1 MARSEV
7 AYPREGR
14 ALLPTVLLP
23 YFGNELVPDELADRA
38 GLPHGRRLRDL
49 GERLWDELPPDAIGA
64 LGHHITRVVGGT
76 ARNRLFRSHDRVF
89 ASSVPLDLLRV
100 SLRAR
105 NALVRHGIVVDGIVQ
120 PVLLRDLAKTRNVGG
135 LALLQLLAAD
145 EDAGS
150 ATASIRTDEA
160 DAAVAGD
167 GRVKTSRGTGRVDTD
182 ARRPSRAVRREAAKL
197 AKRRWGRK
205 LSWRDPRLGVDVNG
219 LVPGA
224 LTARAAADLLPEF
237 DYTPAGA
244 RQKAEGIRRLL
255 RKADAMARLT
265 IEDELEA
272 ILMTLTKTET
282 QRAALRR
289 RFGWDD
295 LPPGTLED
303 AAKVIGVTRERIRQ
317 IESKFKKRIEYSWTP
332 ALDRALHIVSG
343 MRFATAREVQD
354 GLREANL
361 TRTDFPLASLIR
373 AAQLFGREVPA
384 VAERDGVL
392 APADF
397 TKALA
402 DVQTVARRLTEHW
415 GTTTVAELT
424 SVLAEKGAAL
434 DEDVVRRSLAMIDDV
449 RFLDDEHNWFWISGS
464 KRNRLLNYVQKI
476 MSVAGTIGLSE
487 LRDGVGR
494 SHRMRGFRPPR
505 DVLARLCA
513 DTGLYKVED
522 DRVLGT
528 AELPDW
534 HDVLSGNEQL
544 LAEALFEHG
553 PVMRRADLEELVV
566 RDGGM
571 SRASFYIYLTYLPIL
586 QRYAPGVYGLRG
598 ASISAA
604 EVSALIP
611 PVVRSKV
618 LSDHGW
624 TKDRRPWIVY
634 RLSPASVTTGVL
646 SAPAVLAPVLH
657 GEFSLVTEDKTPIG
671 TLVIEE
677 TRMWGVSPF
686 YRRRG
691 VEAGDHLLLVLD
703 LERRVAQI
711 DVGDETIALQYQG
724 GE

>member
-1 MARSEV
+1 MARSEL
-7 AYPREGR
+7 AYPHEGR
-14 ALLPTVLLP
+14 ALLPAVLLP
-23 YFGNELVPDELADRA
+23 YFGNELVPDDLADRV

-49 GERLWDELPPDAIGA
+49 GAGLWSQLPRDALGG
-64 LGHHITRVVGGT
+64 LGHHIARVVGGT
-76 ARNRLFRSHDRVF
+76 ARNRLFRSNDRVF

-135 LALLQLLAAD
+135 QALLQLLAAD
-145 EDAGS
+145 EEAASAAISMRAGAPDVAGS
-150 ATASIRTDEA
+150 RD
-160 DAAVAGD
+160 D
-167 GRVKTSRGTGRVDTD
+167 RVTTSRGTGHDEIDT
-182 ARRPSRAVRREAAKL
+182 RRPSRAVRREAAKL

-205 LSWRDPRLGVDVNG
+205 LSGRDPRIGADVST

-237 DYTPAGA
+237 DYTPSGA
-244 RQKAEGIRRLL
+244 RQKADAIRRLL
-255 RKADAMARLT
+255 AKADPMARLT
-265 IEDELEA
+265 VEDELEA
-272 ILMTLTKTET
+272 ILVALTKSEP

-289 RFGWDD
+289 RFGWDG

-303 AAKVIGVTRERIRQ
+303 AAKVIGVTRERVRQ
-317 IESKFKKRIEYSWTP
+317 IESKFKKRIEHSWTP
-332 ALDRALHIVSG
+332 ALDRALHVLSG
-343 MRFATAREVQD
+343 MRFATAREVHD
-354 GLREANL
+354 GLHEAKL
-361 TRTDFPLASLIR
+361 TRTDFPLASLMR

-384 VAERDGVL
+384 LAERDGVL

-397 TKALA
+397 SKALT
-402 DVQTVARRLTEHW
+402 DVQAVARRLTNHW

-424 SVLAEKGAAL
+424 SVLAEKGAGL
-434 DEDVVRRSLAMIDDV
+434 DEEVVRRSLAMIDDV
-449 RFLDDEHNWFWISGS
+449 RFLDEERNWFWISGS
-464 KRNRLLNYVQKI
+464 TRNRLLNYVRKI
-476 MSVAGTIGLSE
+476 MSVAGTIGLTE

-505 DVLARLCA
+505 AVLARLCS
-513 DTGLYKVED
+513 DTGLYKIED
-522 DRVLGT
+522 DRVFGT
-528 AELPDW
+528 DELPDW
-534 HDVLSGNEQL
+534 LDVLSGNERL
-544 LAEALFEHG
+544 LASTLFEHG

-598 ASISAA
+598 AAISAA
-604 EVSALIP
+604 KVSAMIP
-611 PVVRSKV
+611 PVVRTKV

-634 RLSPASVTTGVL
+634 RLSPASVTSGVL
-646 SAPAVLAPVLH
+646 SVPAVLAPVLSR
-657 GEFSLVTEDKTPIG
+657 EFTLVTEDKTPIG

-691 VEAGDHLLLVLD
+691 VEAGDHLLLVFNI
-703 LERRVAQI
+703 ERRIAQVE
-711 DVGDETIALQYQG
+711 VGDATIALRYQG
-724 GE
+724 GD